1 MADGEATQSCR
12 LARTKPRP
20 VVAYRCC
27 FRLPFARGGR
37 RSPEVPTH
45 ASKFG
50 VPTIRV
56 KQHTFGATVLGCV
69 WVWHHWKTEGK
80 HHWEHAWR
88 TNFEKLVI
96 GEIGVATIGVEQHT
110 FGASVLG
117 CVCRCGTIGKP
128 NDPIIGNTHVNKFPK
143 HIIIGGFGWRRL
155 VASNRSNGNFTNGG
169 GGSGGGGWC

>member
-1 MADGEATQSCR
+1 
-12 LARTKPRP
+12 
-20 VVAYRCC
+20 
-27 FRLPFARGGR
+27 
-37 RSPEVPTH
+37 
-45 ASKFG
+45 
-50 VPTIRV
+50 
-56 KQHTFGATVLGCV
+56 
-69 WVWHHWKTEGK
+69 
-80 HHWEHAWR
+80 
-88 TNFEKLVI
+88 
-96 GEIGVATIGVEQHT
+96 VATIGVEQHT

>member
-1 MADGEATQSCR
+1 MH
-12 LARTKPRP
+12 
-20 VVAYRCC
+20 
-27 FRLPFARGGR
+27 
-37 RSPEVPTH
+37 RS
-45 ASKFG
+45 
-50 VPTIRV
+50 
-56 KQHTFGATVLGCV
+56 LGCLRFGLSNTLLELLYSGV
-69 WVWHHWKTEGK
+69 CGCGTIGKPERK